1 MKCLICK
8 EEIETSAIDSM
19 VEQELNE
26 LGIVSR
32 HGTVCRDC
40 QTNFL
45 FSAIDKK
52 GLTFKQVWGIV
63 Q

>member
-40 QTNFL
+40 QTSFL

-52 GLTFKQVWGIV
+52 
-63 Q
+63 